1 MLLPQMYSPHSQP
14 RYSQS
19 IWPARWCQ
27 SIPSRSVSAQKQPL
41 EQPWKKKKL
50 PLWGISE
57 HQSTLCDRI
66 QLPLTLSLQ
75 PALTI
80 TRASLQGPAF
90 SLTKLNKKYTEGSRK
105 GRNYRFILWLGL
117 LSSREEIWF
126 RILQCFH
133 TSHSTSLFLSDI
145 PWTEA
150 HGSVVVSSNAH
161 KYCSTLLAPICSCTV
176 CLTAPGLW
184 SMCIPKGHDVMEVK
198 NYLEGPDVCVCIEK

>member
-1 MLLPQMYSPHSQP
+1 MVPEHPQQICLCTETASGAAM
-14 RYSQS
+14 
-19 IWPARWCQ
+19 
-27 SIPSRSVSAQKQPL
+27 
-41 EQPWKKKKL
+41 KKKKL

-105 GRNYRFILWLGL
+105 GRNYCFILWLGL
-117 LSSREEIWF
+117 PSSREEIWF
-126 RILQCFH
+126 GILQCFH

-161 KYCSTLLAPICSCTV
+161 KYCSTLLAPICSSTV